1 MYINKNKTNKKVVFV
16 DLDSD
21 TEKKLETYIN
31 EIQILLESNK
41 LPGVINKA
49 SCKKCAYYEYCYI

>member
-1 MYINKNKTNKKVVFV
+1 MKKIKQKKKILFI

-31 EIQILLESNK
+31 EIQRLLESDK
-41 LPGVINKA
+41 LPGVINTA

>member
-1 MYINKNKTNKKVVFV
+1 MFTTLHETQFIR
-16 DLDSD
+16 L

-31 EIQILLESNK
+31 EVQRLLESDK
-41 LPGVINKA
+41 LPGVINTA